1 MRPILG
7 AALVLAAVLPAGK
20 PVLAEEPTA
29 ARSEVV
35 RLAGGAQ
42 VRVVRGPTTGRQAEA
57 LAPAA
62 PTPER
67 TIAAV
72 GGRTLWLLEDDRLTA
87 CFVRKTSYVNGYRLR
102 CVGY

>member
-1 MRPILG
+1 MRPLLG
-7 AALVLAAVLPAGK
+7 AVLVLTVALPAGK

-35 RLAGGAQ
+35 RLAGGDQ

-57 LAPAA
+57 PAA

-67 TIAAV
+67 AIAAV
-72 GGRTLWLLEDDRLTA
+72 GGRTLWLLEDDSLTA
-87 CFVRKTSYVNGYRLR
+87 CFVRRTSYVNGYRIR

>member
-29 ARSEVV
+29 ARSEVL
-35 RLAGGAQ
+35 RLPGGAQ
-42 VRVVRGPTTGRQAEA
+42 VKVVRGPTSGRPAEA
-57 LAPAA
+57 PPPAA
-62 PTPER
+62 PAPAR

-72 GGRTLWLLEDDRLTA
+72 SGRTLWLLEDDTLTA
-87 CFVRKTSYVNGYRLR
+87 CFVRKTSYVDGYRIR
-102 CVGY
+102 CIGY